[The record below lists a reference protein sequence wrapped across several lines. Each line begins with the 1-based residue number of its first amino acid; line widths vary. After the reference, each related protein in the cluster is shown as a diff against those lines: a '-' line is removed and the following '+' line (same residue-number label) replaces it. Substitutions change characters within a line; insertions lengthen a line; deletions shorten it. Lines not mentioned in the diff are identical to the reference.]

1 MKIRIKNEL
10 VTTGKDAFYYS
21 IFQNSM
27 IGQTIVTE
35 NLRLVTA
42 NKQMFQY
49 FQLIPYEVE
58 GLLFGCAFHCANSKC
73 GHTEKCKNCYIRN
86 AVRDILCNRI
96 ALKESIIQYSFVS
109 KNRRRTKWFQMNGT
123 AIENGHEQYV
133 ALTFTDITELKNQ
146 EEYLR
151 KRFALDL
158 STGTMNKYN
167 LMASMQKVI
176 EPGVTN
182 AEFTV
187 SMIDFDNFK
196 DINDRFGHLMGDRVL
211 ETFAEIARKH
221 IRKHDILGR
230 YGGEEF
236 IFIFPDTSQNQ
247 ALKILKRIHK
257 ELQEYFAEELNFTVT
272 FSAGLLYVDTLQN
285 NFMTCPDLIGNL
297 DRMLYRAKK
306 RGRNRA
312 ISNMGEIKFN

>member
-1 MKIRIKNEL
+1 
-10 VTTGKDAFYYS
+10 V
-21 IFQNSM
+21 Q
-27 IGQTIVTE
+27 
-35 NLRLVTA
+35 
-42 NKQMFQY
+42 
-49 FQLIPYEVE
+49 
-58 GLLFGCAFHCANSKC
+58 
-73 GHTEKCKNCYIRN
+73 
-86 AVRDILCNRI
+86 DILCNRI
-96 ALKESIIQYSFVS
+96 AIRESVIQYSFVS
-109 KNRRRTKWFQMNGT
+109 KNRRRMKWFQMNGT
-123 AIENGHEQYV
+123 AIENGHEQCV

-151 KRFALDL
+151 KRLALDL
-158 STGTMNKYN
+158 ATGTMNKYS
-167 LMASMQKVI
+167 LMVSMQKMI

-182 AEFTV
+182 TGFTV

-196 DINDRFGHLMGDRVL
+196 DINDRYGHLMGDRVL
-211 ETFAEIARKH
+211 ETFAEIARKY

-257 ELQEYFAEELNFTVT
+257 ELQEYFAEELNFPVT

-285 NFMTCPDLIGNL
+285 DFMTCPDLIGNL

-306 RGRNRA
+306 CGKSRA
-312 ISNMGEIKFN
+312 ISSIGEMKFN